1 MEDKEIC
8 VSLTHYE
15 NSDYKCDNSVLR
27 VKINENNQNKEY
39 KLTGITAESA
49 YRLMKEVI
57 NISNIEESNKVQN
70 Q

>member
-27 VKINENNQNKEY
+27 LRLTKII
-39 KLTGITAESA
+39 KL
-49 YRLMKEVI
+49 K
-57 NISNIEESNKVQN
+57 NIS
-70 Q
+70 

>member
-27 VKINENNQNKEY
+27 IKINENNQTK
-39 KLTGITAESA
+39 
-49 YRLMKEVI
+49 
-57 NISNIEESNKVQN
+57 NIS
-70 Q
+70 